1 MAGVHLGI
9 VTRAWEFV
17 MANPREFLER
27 WVREAVQ
34 ATPYRNKAEGRRLT
48 YECRKAATTA
58 GANWSAVIQAASGN
72 VVRYILDALNCAA
85 DQEAEHI

>member
-1 MAGVHLGI
+1 VAGVHLGI

-27 WVREAVQ
+27 RVREAVQ
-34 ATPYRNKAEGRRLT
+34 ATPY
-48 YECRKAATTA
+48 
-58 GANWSAVIQAASGN
+58 AVIQAASGN

>member
-1 MAGVHLGI
+1 
-9 VTRAWEFV
+9 
-17 MANPREFLER
+17 MANAREFLER

-48 YECRKAATTA
+48 YECRKAATAA
-58 GANWSAVIQAASGN
+58 GANWSAVIQAASGD
-72 VVRYILDALNCAA
+72 VERYILDALNRAA